1 MLIISSAHAVLVS
14 VGSGEPAATVVPH
27 AADSAVAAA
36 SERYALV
43 LCQSWFGGCRTL
55 AFAMNQYVIAS
66 PKSCLL
72 IVLSQSNVAIGL
84 FAGSNAGDL
93 QPPASI
99 HACRSARLLPYHARS
114 VRSAAGVRPS
124 CWQAVCC
131 TAGASGWGG
140 LIAASGE
147 TGLPSPQAAIRRRS
161 EKCLFDIVSLSL
173 A

>member
-1 MLIISSAHAVLVS
+1 MLTISSAHAGLVS
-14 VGSGEPAATVVPH
+14 VGSGSPAATVVPH
-27 AADSAVAAA
+27 AVASAVAAV

-43 LCQSWFGGCRTL
+43 LCQSLAGGCRTF
-55 AFAMNQYVIAS
+55 AFAMNQFVIAS

-72 IVLSQSNVAIGL
+72 IVLSQSNVATGL
-84 FAGSNAGDL
+84 CAGSNVGEL

-99 HACRSARLLPYHARS
+99 HVWRSARLLPYHARS

-140 LIAASGE
+140 LSAAS
-147 TGLPSPQAAIRRRS
+147 
-161 EKCLFDIVSLSL
+161 V
-173 A
+173 